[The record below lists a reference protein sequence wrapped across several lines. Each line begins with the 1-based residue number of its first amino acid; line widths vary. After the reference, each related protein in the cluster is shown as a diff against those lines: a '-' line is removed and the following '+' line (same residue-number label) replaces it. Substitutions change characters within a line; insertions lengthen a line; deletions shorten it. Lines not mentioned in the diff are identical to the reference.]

1 MFPGRRAL
9 IVGALSAMVLGLAAC
24 GSTSSSSSS
33 SAAGSSTPAAGGS
46 SADTVDLAKN
56 SSIGQSI
63 LVNDSGMTL
72 YYLKGET
79 AGHLICTSQACLK
92 FWPPLYLPSGTQAP
106 TAVSGIAAGKLGTVK
121 RPGGKLQVTFNGL
134 PLYTFAGD
142 TSAGQA
148 KGQDLTD
155 SAGTWFVLGPSGA
168 ITAPGASGGST
179 GSTSSGSSSSS
190 GGGWG

>member
-1 MFPGRRAL
+1 MFPGGRAL
-9 IVGALSAMVLGLAAC
+9 VVGALSAMVLGLAAC
-24 GSTSSSSSS
+24 GSMSSSGSSS
-33 SAAGSSTPAAGGS
+33 SAAVSSSTPAVGGS
-46 SADTVDLAKN
+46 FTDTVDLAKN
-56 SSIGQSI
+56 STVGQSI
-63 LVNDSGMTL
+63 LVDKSGMTL

-79 AGHLICTSQACLK
+79 AGHLMCTSQACFK
-92 FWPPLYLPSGTQAP
+92 FWPPLYLPSGTTAP

-121 RPGGKLQVTFNGL
+121 RPGGRLQVTYNGL

-148 KGQDLTD
+148 KGEDLTD
-155 SAGTWFVLGPSGA
+155 STGTWFVLGPSGA
-168 ITAPGASGGST
+168 ITAAAGSS